1 MIYGSVDHRN
11 VALSEITFWR
21 LFFVPTI
28 KNPLNLETSL
38 ICFSLEWLAH
48 AFCGATPSHGIA
60 RFVLFLATYRL
71 RILDLHMPSQNLC
84 QVFTAMTT
92 FAISESPVLSMA
104 AFLYPSFGKAKKRV
118 PQHRRQSPR
127 RKARRTICLQHPS
140 TPAKDR
146 QEWIYN
152 QILYAKTIFGIQLST
167 SM

>member
-1 MIYGSVDHRN
+1 MIFLPSVVRSVAMIYGSVDYRN

-21 LFFVPTI
+21 LFVVPTI

-48 AFCGATPSHGIA
+48 AFCGATPSNGIA

-104 AFLYPSFGKAKKRV
+104 AFLYPSFGKAKKKGSST
-118 PQHRRQSPR
+118 Q
-127 RKARRTICLQHPS
+127 KAEPKKKGTKNHNV
-140 TPAKDR
+140 
-146 QEWIYN
+146 E
-152 QILYAKTIFGIQLST
+152 
-167 SM
+167 